1 MICAKHFRYNFE
13 NENYILR
20 SCTWIIFLEFF
31 QVSSTVFGSVMT
43 ENLKENGHAIP
54 VTNGNRNGNWREE
67 TASTLW
73 GNWRKISHFF
83 NDIFKNWENILTTV
97 FFLEYVDLYVDYIL
111 NKSIYRQFAA
121 FYHGFHSVCASNAL
135 IVSVW
140 IIIHNLL
147 LIVVTLVSAKWMV
160 KWDLKFFFQKSLCY
174 YWYWILHIFP
184 LSSDVTPWGGW
195 NVGLW

>member
-1 MICAKHFRYNFE
+1 MPNISGI
-13 NENYILR
+13 ILR
-20 SCTWIIFLEFF
+20 MKIIFCVHVLELYFLNSSRCPAPCLVQLWLKIWKKTATPF
-31 QVSSTVFGSVMT
+31 QSQMEIETVT
-43 ENLKENGHAIP
+43 E
-54 VTNGNRNGNWREE
+54 EE

-140 IIIHNLL
+140 IITLL
-147 LIVVTLVSAKWMV
+147 YT
-160 KWDLKFFFQKSLCY
+160 
-174 YWYWILHIFP
+174 
-184 LSSDVTPWGGW
+184 
-195 NVGLW
+195 